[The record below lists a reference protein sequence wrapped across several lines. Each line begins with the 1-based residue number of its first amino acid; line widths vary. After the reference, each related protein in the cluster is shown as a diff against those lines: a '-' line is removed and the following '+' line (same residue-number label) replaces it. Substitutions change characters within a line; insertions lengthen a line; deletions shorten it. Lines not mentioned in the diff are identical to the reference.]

1 MLLYDISSTI
11 APDMPVY
18 KNRDEKRPR
27 FTVNRDH
34 NSGNIYEGRLDF
46 DLHSGTHID
55 LPLHVLPQGETSDA
69 WKSEQFLTRCR
80 VLDFS
85 ALAADRIGAG
95 DLQQKED
102 EGRPQVSEPFWETGS
117 TVLLKTANS
126 AQQHFDFSFIFLDA
140 SGAEYLAKKNI
151 AGVGIDALGIERDQE
166 GHPTHRALLQK
177 GIWILEGLRL
187 AAVAEG
193 NYILALMPL
202 KIAGVEALPARAFL
216 LEPGSISLRAKD

>member
-27 FTVNRDH
+27 FTVSRDH
-34 NSGNIYEGRLDF
+34 VSGTIYEGRLDF

-85 ALAADRIGAG
+85 ALAADRIGQAICSRKKMKAG
-95 DLQQKED
+95 PKLARLF
-102 EGRPQVSEPFWETGS
+102 GRRA
-117 TVLLKTANS
+117 VL
-126 AQQHFDFSFIFLDA
+126 
-140 SGAEYLAKKNI
+140 YC
-151 AGVGIDALGIERDQE
+151 
-166 GHPTHRALLQK
+166 
-177 GIWILEGLRL
+177 
-187 AAVAEG
+187 
-193 NYILALMPL
+193 
-202 KIAGVEALPARAFL
+202 
-216 LEPGSISLRAKD
+216 